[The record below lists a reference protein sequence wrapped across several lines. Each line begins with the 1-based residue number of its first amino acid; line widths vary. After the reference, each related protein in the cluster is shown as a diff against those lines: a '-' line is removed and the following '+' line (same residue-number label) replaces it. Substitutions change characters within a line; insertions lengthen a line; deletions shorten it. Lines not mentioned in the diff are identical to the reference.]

1 MDPVTKDGYELVF
14 EDRFTGDGLDAT
26 RWLPYHL
33 PHWSSRQ
40 QAAARY
46 AVGDGELRLRIEA
59 DQPPW
64 CPELDGDTRVSSLQ
78 TAVFAGPVGSTVGQH
93 RFHPS
98 AVVREA
104 QQVQRLYTP
113 SYGLVELRARATADP
128 RSMVALWMIGVEDE
142 PERSAE
148 ICVCEVFG
156 RELTEDSGLVGMGL
170 HPFGDP
176 RVVDEFEKVEIRA
189 DLRLPHVYTMEWTP
203 EQVSFLVD
211 GECVKVVR
219 QSPSYPMQLMLGIY
233 EFGGHRS
240 EDAYPKE
247 FVVDYVRGYRPAE
260 R

>member
-1 MDPVTKDGYELVF
+1 
-14 EDRFTGDGLDAT
+14 
-26 RWLPYHL
+26 
-33 PHWSSRQ
+33 
-40 QAAARY
+40 
-46 AVGDGELRLRIEA
+46 
-59 DQPPW
+59 
-64 CPELDGDTRVSSLQ
+64 
-78 TAVFAGPVGSTVGQH
+78 
-93 RFHPS
+93 
-98 AVVREA
+98 
-104 QQVQRLYTP
+104 
-113 SYGLVELRARATADP
+113 
-128 RSMVALWMIGVEDE
+128 MVALWMIGVEDE

-203 EQVSFLVD
+203 EQVSFLVG